1 MRIEHNP
8 SGASILDHFVL
19 DYEDIPPSPRM
30 FRVGKGSK
38 MSKSNKSVEA
48 TEAKTYNKTK
58 GEHIKDMIIV
68 ALVVGIVAFGLGFK
82 FNADRNSEMQNAV
95 KAAQTQV
102 SQSEVK
108 K

>member
-1 MRIEHNP
+1 MSTLEAYKLH
-8 SGASILDHFVL
+8 
-19 DYEDIPPSPRM
+19 YEDITPSTRKG
-30 FRVGKGSK
+30 GKDINK

-48 TEAKTYNKTK
+48 SPAKTYNKTK
-58 GEHIKDMIIV
+58 GEHFKDMVIV

-82 FNADRNSEMQNAV
+82 FNSDRNAEMQSAV
-95 KAAQTQV
+95 RQATTQV